1 MDYDGLRQDI
11 ISLLG
16 SGRVTTDIDS
26 YQNDMTT
33 INNKD
38 DVLTLLVHLGYLG
51 FNADD
56 NTVYIPNE
64 EAGKELLRAVKGS
77 SRKKVVN
84 LINQSELLLQSTLN
98 GDGKAV
104 ADIISKIHETGVAP
118 LYYNDEQSL
127 RYVIR
132 FAYLAAVDEYVRV
145 EELPSGHGYADV
157 VFIPRKGSAKP
168 AMLIEIKWDEPVDA
182 AIAQIKDRNYPRVLE
197 ESGTGYLI
205 VGITYNSRTKEHA
218 CFIEKEK
225 PL

>member
-77 SRKKVVN
+77 SRKEVW
-84 LINQSELLLQSTLN
+84 
-98 GDGKAV
+98 
-104 ADIISKIHETGVAP
+104 
-118 LYYNDEQSL
+118 L
-127 RYVIR
+127 R
-132 FAYLAAVDEYVRV
+132 L
-145 EELPSGHGYADV
+145 
-157 VFIPRKGSAKP
+157 
-168 AMLIEIKWDEPVDA
+168 M
-182 AIAQIKDRNYPRVLE
+182 NM
-197 ESGTGYLI
+197 
-205 VGITYNSRTKEHA
+205 
-218 CFIEKEK
+218 
-225 PL
+225 